1 VLSCRSPLRCGG
13 GRPWPTIRP
22 GLLGVLAAWLTID
35 VETRRLI
42 GSKRTAADE
51 IVRVLLPGSWSRRRS
66 ARQGMT
72 PAATGRRFIRGTR
85 RLFPGRLGIGAAAD
99 ARNAL
104 TLSLEGTSL
113 FGGRGTRLP
122 ATRRTQ
128 PKTPRALTRVG
139 TRPFCS
145 TLGRPFLTY
154 RRRGRLPRL
163 GSEPPPAI
171 TRQIVIGRVLPAAV
185 RRGGGK
191 ARRLA
196 SGCGRLVV
204 IWWGATMPGALPRRP
219 RSGVQR
225 PASHAGCGRLVFIWL
240 RATMPGALSRRPR
253 SGVQRPASHAGS
265 RWPVV
270 VWWGATMLGAV
281 RRRPGNGAWNPT
293 FGYKSRRLLV
303 IRSRTTRPG
312 ALC

>member
-72 PAATGRRFIRGTR
+72 PAATRRRFIRGTR
-85 RLFPGRLGIGAAAD
+85 RLFPGRLRIGAAAD
-99 ARNAL
+99 ARNAF

-113 FGGRGTRLP
+113 FGGKGTRLP

-185 RRGGGK
+185 RRGGGR

-196 SGCGRLVV
+196 S
-204 IWWGATMPGALPRRP
+204 
-219 RSGVQR
+219 
-225 PASHAGCGRLVFIWL
+225 GCGRLVFIWL
-240 RATMPGALSRRPR
+240 RATMPGALSRRPP

-265 RWPVV
+265 SWPVV

-303 IRSRTTRPG
+303 IRSRTTRLG

>member
-185 RRGGGK
+185 RRGGGR

-204 IWWGATMPGALPRRP
+204 
-219 RSGVQR
+219 
-225 PASHAGCGRLVFIWL
+225 IWL

-270 VWWGATMLGAV
+270 VWWGATMPGAV

>member
-1 VLSCRSPLRCGG
+1 MLSCRSPLRCGG

-85 RLFPGRLGIGAAAD
+85 RLFPGRLRIGAAAD

-204 IWWGATMPGALPRRP
+204 IW
-219 RSGVQR
+219 
-225 PASHAGCGRLVFIWL
+225 L